1 MSASLIALVSGLCSI
16 TPLAAQ
22 AQTDASVLEQVP
34 AEASQT
40 TRTFEPAFFTEY
52 APRNALDMVSRIP
65 GFSISG
71 GNQGQRGLGQA
82 DQNVLVNGKR
92 FSSKSDSV
100 QDQLRRIPAADVLR
114 IELVDGNTLDIPGL
128 TGLVA
133 NVVYVRRGASAQ
145 FRWDLGFRPHNT
157 DPQWYGGEASLTGS
171 SGALDYTLSLSNEN
185 NRFGADGETL
195 VYAPDASL
203 AEEQYSRFS
212 GAFDNP
218 KLATNFTYA
227 LGPAST
233 ANLNLSYGED
243 FYNRDEIETGTPV
256 LGPLRQRDARI
267 REDGPEYE
275 IGGDVEFPLGPG
287 NLKLI
292 GLERFE
298 RDNYSSTLVDS
309 FSDDRP
315 AVGSRFMQINESGE
329 RIGRFEYNWTM
340 LSSDWQVAGE
350 AAFNRLD
357 RRSSLFRLDE
367 DGAFQELDFP
377 SGTGG
382 VEEDRYET
390 SLSWSK
396 PLSPAISVQFI
407 GALEFSEI
415 EQSGVAANARS
426 FKRPKGSFAATW
438 KPEDDFDVS
447 LTFAR
452 RVSQLSFGD
461 FLASVSLGDDNQ
473 NGGNNQ
479 LVPYQSWNIELQANR
494 NFGEWLSLQF
504 DVRQAWFE
512 DFIDWFPL
520 PGDGEARGNI
530 GSAQRLH
537 LGLDATVRTD
547 PLGWNG
553 ARFDVR
559 LRSRDMDVID
569 PFTAEKRPFSGDTI
583 DLVDVDFRYDIPQSD
598 WAWGAS
604 LYSEGKA
611 PYSRRYEFGREW
623 EGPTFANLFV
633 EHKDVFGL
641 TVEGS
646 IGNVL
651 GARDR
656 FYRTV
661 YDTPRPEGQI
671 AFSEMRDRRIGPS
684 FQMSISGSL

>member
-1 MSASLIALVSGLCSI
+1 M

-22 AQTDASVLEQVP
+22 DAVDASVIDQTP
-34 AEASQT
+34 AGSSQM
-40 TRTFEPAFFTEY
+40 TRTFEPAFFAEY

-71 GNQGQRGLGQA
+71 GNDGQRGLGQA

-92 FSSKSDSV
+92 FSSKSDSLS
-100 QDQLRRIPAADVLR
+100 DQLRRIPAADVVR

-133 NVVYVRRGASAQ
+133 NVVYVRRGASGQ
-145 FRWDLGFRPHNT
+145 FRWDLGFRPYNA
-157 DPQWYGGEASLTGS
+157 DPRWYGGEASLTGS
-171 SGALDYTLSLSNEN
+171 SGALDFTVSLSNEN
-185 NRFGADGETL
+185 NRFGADGDTL
-195 VYAPDASL
+195 VYAPDSSL
-203 AEEQYSRFS
+203 TEEQYSRFS

-218 KLATNFTYA
+218 KLATNFTYT
-227 LGPAST
+227 LGPASI

-243 FYNRDEIETGTPV
+243 FYNRDEFETGIPV
-256 LGPLRQRDARI
+256 SGPIRQRSSLV

-287 NLKLI
+287 SLKLI

-298 RDNYSSTLVDS
+298 RDNYENTLVDS

-315 AVGSRFMQINESGE
+315 AIGSRFRQTNETGE
-329 RIGRFEYNWTM
+329 RIGRLEYQWNM
-340 LSSDWQVAGE
+340 LASDWQVAGE

-357 RRSSLFRLDE
+357 RRSSLFRLGE
-367 DGAFQELDFP
+367 TGEFFELDFP
-377 SGTGG
+377 AGTGG
-382 VEEDRYET
+382 VAEDRYDT

-396 PLSPAISVQFI
+396 PISSALSVQLI
-407 GALEFSEI
+407 GGMEFSTI
-415 EQSGVAANARS
+415 EQTGAAANARS
-426 FKRPKGSFAATW
+426 FKRPKGSLAATW
-438 KPEDDFDVS
+438 KPQDNFDVS
-447 LTFAR
+447 LTLAR

-461 FLASVSLGDDNQ
+461 FLASVSLGNDNQ

-479 LVPYQSWNIELQANR
+479 LVPYQSWNVELQANR

-520 PGDGEARGNI
+520 PDGGEARGNI
-530 GSAQRLH
+530 GDAQRLH
-537 LGLDATVRTD
+537 LGLDATVRMDTF
-547 PLGWNG
+547 GWNG

-559 LRSRDMDVID
+559 LRSRDMDVTD
-569 PFTAEKRPFSGDTI
+569 PFTGESRAFSGDTV
-583 DLVDVDFRYDIPQSD
+583 DLIDVDFRHDIQQSN

-604 LYSEGKA
+604 LFSEGKV

-623 EGPTFANLFV
+623 EGPTFVTLFA
-633 EHKDVFGL
+633 EHKDVMGL
-641 TVEGS
+641 TVQGRVR
-646 IGNVL
+646 NLL

-656 FYRTV
+656 FERTV
-661 YDTPRPEGQI
+661 YDTPRPDGLL
-671 AFSEMRDRRIGPS
+671 AFSESRDRRIGPT
-684 FQMSISGSL
+684 FELSISGSL

>member
-1 MSASLIALVSGLCSI
+1 MLTL
-16 TPLAAQ
+16 
-22 AQTDASVLEQVP
+22 
-34 AEASQT
+34 
-40 TRTFEPAFFTEY
+40 
-52 APRNALDMVSRIP
+52 
-65 GFSISG
+65 
-71 GNQGQRGLGQA
+71 
-82 DQNVLVNGKR
+82 
-92 FSSKSDSV
+92 
-100 QDQLRRIPAADVLR
+100 DQLRERITLPNAAER
-114 IELVDGNTLDIPGL
+114 MGL
-128 TGLVA
+128 TKVSDNGEQQLWKRA
-133 NVVYVRRGASAQ
+133 HAE
-145 FRWDLGFRPHNT
+145 RP
-157 DPQWYGGEASLTGS
+157 
-171 SGALDYTLSLSNEN
+171 
-185 NRFGADGETL
+185 
-195 VYAPDASL
+195 
-203 AEEQYSRFS
+203 
-212 GAFDNP
+212 
-218 KLATNFTYA
+218 
-227 LGPAST
+227 
-233 ANLNLSYGED
+233 
-243 FYNRDEIETGTPV
+243 EIS
-256 LGPLRQRDARI
+256 
-267 REDGPEYE
+267 
-275 IGGDVEFPLGPG
+275 IGV
-287 NLKLI
+287 K
-292 GLERFE
+292 
-298 RDNYSSTLVDS
+298 
-309 FSDDRP
+309 
-315 AVGSRFMQINESGE
+315 
-329 RIGRFEYNWTM
+329 
-340 LSSDWQVAGE
+340 
-350 AAFNRLD
+350 
-357 RRSSLFRLDE
+357 
-367 DGAFQELDFP
+367 
-377 SGTGG
+377 
-382 VEEDRYET
+382 
-390 SLSWSK
+390 
-396 PLSPAISVQFI
+396 
-407 GALEFSEI
+407 
-415 EQSGVAANARS
+415 
-426 FKRPKGSFAATW
+426 
-438 KPEDDFDVS
+438 FDVW
-447 LTFAR
+447 R
-452 RVSQLSFGD
+452 DR
-461 FLASVSLGDDNQ
+461 DNQ

-547 PLGWNG
+547 PIGWNG